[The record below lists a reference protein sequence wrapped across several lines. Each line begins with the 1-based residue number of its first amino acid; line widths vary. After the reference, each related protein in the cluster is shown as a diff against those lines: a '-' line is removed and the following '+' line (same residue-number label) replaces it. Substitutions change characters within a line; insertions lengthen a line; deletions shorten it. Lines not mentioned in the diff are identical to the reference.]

1 MEIKATDKVGGNLLL
16 VCGMA
21 GREVIVFNEEKMKE
35 KKEKKAPAAAA
46 AGGKKKK
53 AIKEAP
59 DLHKQLAEKQ
69 DALLRALAAEDNYRK
84 RAAREIEDTRKFANE
99 ELMRELLPVL
109 DSLEMALPSIRAS
122 EKAGPLLEGTE
133 MTLRQLNEVLGK
145 FGLARIDCLKKK
157 FDPRYHHAVLQEETS
172 AYEDG
177 QVMEV
182 FRAGY
187 MLRERVIRASEVK
200 VAKRAEAKKKKK

>member
-1 MEIKATDKVGGNLLL
+1 M
-16 VCGMA
+16 
-21 GREVIVFNEEKMKE
+21 R
-35 KKEKKAPAAAA
+35 EKKAKKAAAVVA

-53 AIKEAP
+53 VIKEAP

-69 DALLRALAAEDNYRK
+69 DALLRALAEHDNYRK
-84 RAAREIEDTRKFANE
+84 RAARELAETRKFANE

-109 DSLEMALPSIRAS
+109 DSLEMALPAIRAA
-122 EKAGPLLEGTE
+122 EKTGPLLEGTE

-145 FGLARIDCLKKK
+145 FGLLGIDCLKKK
-157 FDPRYHHAVLQEETS
+157 FDPRYHHAVLQEET
-172 AYEDG
+172 AVHEDG
-177 QVMEV
+177 QVLEV

-200 VAKRAEAKKKKK
+200 VAKRLEAKKKKK